1 MNAMIAIDLTV
12 NGRRI
17 RRSVEA
23 RSRLSD
29 LLRDDLGLTATKV
42 GCEEGVCGSCT
53 ILVDGVSARACLV
66 LAAQADGCEVLTL
79 EGRRNEP
86 AIVALQAAFV
96 ERNAA
101 QCGFCTAGML
111 ATAAELLKEPPCD
124 RTAIRDGISANLC
137 RCTGYQAI
145 VDAVQTVAGVR

>member
-1 MNAMIAIDLTV
+1 MSATTRIELTV

-17 RRSVEA
+17 A
-23 RSRLSD
+23 RTVDSRDRLSD

-42 GCEEGVCGSCT
+42 GCAEGVCGSCT
-53 ILVDGVSARACLV
+53 ILVDGTTARACLM
-66 LAAQADGCEVLTL
+66 LAAQVDGCDVLTL
-79 EGRRNEP
+79 EGRRDEP
-86 AIVALQAAFV
+86 VMTALQAAFV

-111 ATAAELLKEPPCD
+111 ATAAELLRHSPCD
-124 RTAIRDGISANLC
+124 RATIRDGISANLC

-145 VDAVQTVAGVR
+145 VDAVEAVAGAQ